1 MHFIL
6 EKTTNKLIRYT
17 PPFLSN
23 HNKRV
28 DNFIDAQVSLS
39 N

>member
-6 EKTTNKLIRYT
+6 EQTTNKIIRYT
-17 PPFLSN
+17 PPILSN
-23 HNKRV
+23 HNKIV
-28 DNFIDAQVSLS
+28 DNFIDVQVSLS